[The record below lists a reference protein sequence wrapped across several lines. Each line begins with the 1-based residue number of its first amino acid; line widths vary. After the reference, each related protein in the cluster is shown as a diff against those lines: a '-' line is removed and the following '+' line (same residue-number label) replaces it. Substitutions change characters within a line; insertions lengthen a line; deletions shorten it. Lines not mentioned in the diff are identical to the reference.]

1 MLAPAPAEEERV
13 QHRYERISIDTTR
26 HRIIGIATLAS
37 DGYRSRLSDLLNA
50 PEREFIALT
59 QATVQSLDGDQ
70 EVTRHDFIAVHRQHV
85 VFAVSLGVVEQP
97 ATSDLL
103 A

>member
-1 MLAPAPAEEERV
+1 MLGLRPAEEGRV
-13 QHRYERISIDTTR
+13 QHRYERISIDTPR
-26 HRIIGIATLAS
+26 HRITGIATMAS

-50 PEREFIALT
+50 PEREFLALT
-59 QATVQSLDGDQ
+59 EATVESLDGLP
-70 EVTRHDFIAVHRQHV
+70 ELAKHDFIAVHRQHI
-85 VFAVSLGVVEQP
+85 VFAVSLGAVEQP

>member
-1 MLAPAPAEEERV
+1 MCARQRAEDGSV
-13 QHRYERISIDTTR
+13 QHRYERISIDTPR
-26 HRIIGIATLAS
+26 HRIIGIATMAS

-59 QATVQSLDGDQ
+59 EATVESLDGDFG
-70 EVTRHDFIAVHRQHV
+70 VAKHDFIAVHRQHV
-85 VFAVSLGVVEQP
+85 VFAVSLGTVEQSP
-97 ATSDLL
+97 TSDLL